1 MIEKK
6 GIYWGRINHLE
17 VMSVTHLW
25 NNASKWKDNNIY
37 SYKGPTWQVK
47 ETGNM
52 SIEVTVEKKKKK
64 KKKHSKPK

>member
-1 MIEKK
+1 MKEKK

-25 NNASKWKDNNIY
+25 NNASKWKGNIY
-37 SYKGPTWQVK
+37 SYKEPIWQVK

-52 SIEVTVEKKKKK
+52 SIEVTVGKKTN
-64 KKKHSKPK
+64 KHSKPK